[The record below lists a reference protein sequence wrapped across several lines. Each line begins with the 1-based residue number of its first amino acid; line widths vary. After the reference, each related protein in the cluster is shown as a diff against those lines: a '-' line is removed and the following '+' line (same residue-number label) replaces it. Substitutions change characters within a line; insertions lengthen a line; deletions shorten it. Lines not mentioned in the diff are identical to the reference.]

1 MVCRLGMS
9 DRLDPVTFGVDQQ
22 PVFLGRDFSQKE
34 KNYSEM
40 SATEIDKEVRSII
53 ENQRPSAEDS
63 LGQSGCARKHYAMI
77 AQPQGA
83 SRKQTRKN
91 AQRRANREGTQLLD
105 DG

>member
-9 DRLDPVTFGVDQQ
+9 DRLGPVTFGVGQQ

-53 ENQRPSAEDS
+53 ENANDP
-63 LGQSGCARKHYAMI
+63 
-77 AQPQGA
+77 AQKIL
-83 SRKQTRKN
+83 SD
-91 AQRRANREGTQLLD
+91 NRDALENITQ
-105 DG
+105 